1 MDISVEAESN
11 ADTAQ
16 LPSLTIQMQ
25 VVNVTFGSIDLFS
38 YALEE
43 NRVSRL
49 YWCTYPLKFRLVLG

>member
-25 VVNVTFGSIDLFS
+25 VVNVTFSSIDLFS
-38 YALEE
+38 DALEE
-43 NRVSRL
+43 NRVSRP
-49 YWCTYPLKFRLVLG
+49 Y